1 MSAKKHTCVSK
12 RVVCT
17 RRVGTRPTYL
27 YHNQRI
33 DLKSETGPKKAF
45 RRLFEGF
52 SKDEVKQARGPR
64 SQHPKLLVNYN
75 DHHNRPDHNNHDEQ
89 VESMSL
95 HVVSP
100 LLHSQALSTIAGRQV
115 FIKVSLPY
123 HNDNNDHDEDL
134 VLDGDLAWQ
143 NVGKDFKLDID
154 DDDDNMMMTMVTIY
168 CCC

>member
-1 MSAKKHTCVSK
+1 M
-12 RVVCT
+12 VCT

-45 RRLFEGF
+45 LSR
-52 SKDEVKQARGPR
+52 DEVKQARGAGSR
-64 SQHPKLLVNYN
+64 DPKLLVNYSN
-75 DHHNRPDHNNHDEQ
+75 HHHQPDHNNHDEQ
-89 VESMSL
+89 AESMSL

-115 FIKVSLPY
+115 FIKVSLPD
-123 HNDNNDHDEDL
+123 HNDHNDHNDDNDNGDD

-143 NVGKDFKLDID
+143 NVGKDFKPDID
-154 DDDDNMMMTMVTIY
+154 DNDDNMMMTMVTIY